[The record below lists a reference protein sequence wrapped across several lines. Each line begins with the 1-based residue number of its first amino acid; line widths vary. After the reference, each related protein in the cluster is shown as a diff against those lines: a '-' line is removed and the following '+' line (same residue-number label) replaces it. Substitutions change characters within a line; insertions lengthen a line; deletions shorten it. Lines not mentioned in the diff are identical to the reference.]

1 VQSGGGGAV
10 GVHWPRLEFKGEL
23 EGPDAAGSLRSVALL
38 FLLAPVALIV
48 AFAYRPGVRS
58 WTALWV
64 CVGLTAVFLVLLILD
79 VVRVRTRHL
88 DRLRPGT
95 VLLEVCLATAAYG
108 ALAVAVG
115 IHNGVFLVVAC
126 TPFLATAIVGGQLM
140 MDLAWLALVATIA
153 LATGLQLPALDTAFV
168 TGVFAAVFAVI
179 GVMIDLTVRGIRYS
193 ADVNRA
199 LAEVASHASNLR
211 EWPQG
216 LAPIAE
222 RLAFAMNVDRYAV
235 ISREPHGRPERDLC
249 WPTVEWADWS
259 VLKDLPER
267 ALAMGHLVTEGEL
280 HAVPARSSSGG
291 LVIVVPAEVGGLPVD
306 TNLAVTAAALL
317 ATMRDRSRLVAGLV
331 DLANSDA
338 LTGVAN
344 RRKLFEVLP
353 QELVRS
359 GPDKPLSV
367 VMIDLDHFKSYNDRF
382 GHAAGDQLLRLFA
395 ERVTARLRGQD
406 LVARYGGEEFVLV
419 LPDTDGDRARLLV
432 EAIRALGAGEDPD
445 GNRVTFSAG
454 IATWDGAESVDD
466 LVLRADTSLYAAKFH
481 GRDRVLALP

>member
-1 VQSGGGGAV
+1 M
-10 GVHWPRLEFKGEL
+10 

-48 AFAYRPGVRS
+48 AFTYRPQVRS

-64 CVGLTAVFLVLLILD
+64 TVALAVVFAGAM
-79 VVRVRTRHL
+79 VVDYFRVRRRRF
-88 DRLRPGT
+88 DRLRPS
-95 VLLEVCLATAAYG
+95 VILFEVCLATAVYG

-115 IHNGVFLVVAC
+115 IHNGVFLIVTC
-126 TPFLATAIVGGQLM
+126 TPFLATAILGGQLM
-140 MDLAWLALVATIA
+140 MDLAWIWLVVTIAVAT
-153 LATGLQLPALDTAFV
+153 GVQMPALDTAFI
-168 TGVFAAVFAVI
+168 TGMFAAVFAVI

-222 RLAFAMNVDRYAV
+222 HLAFAMNVDRYAV
-235 ISREPHGRPERDLC
+235 ISREPHGRPERDMC
-249 WPTVEWADWS
+249 WPNADWADWS
-259 VLKDLPER
+259 VLGDQPER
-267 ALAMGHLVTEGEL
+267 ALTLGAIVTEGGL

-291 LVIVVPAEVGGLPVD
+291 LVIVVPVNVGGLPVD

-317 ATMRDRSRLVAGLV
+317 ATMRDRARLVAGLV

-359 GPDKPLSV
+359 GADKPLSV
-367 VMIDLDHFKSYNDRF
+367 VMIDLDHFKQYNDRF

-419 LPDTDGDRARLLV
+419 LPDTDGDRAVLLI

-454 IATWDGAESVDD
+454 IATWDEAESVDD